1 MCLPSLET
9 VALSNNNLFI
19 VGFWGTGGGVV
30 PFEQI
35 FYCLW
40 FLHIKVQPHSPQD
53 PTVELVHTQRNLEY
67 SIDGPNISHTQT
79 EAI

>member
-1 MCLPSLET
+1 MPSFIGI
-9 VALSNNNLFI
+9 VALSNNIYVLWASEGQ
-19 VGFWGTGGGVV
+19 VGGVV

-40 FLHIKVQPHSPQD
+40 FPHIKVQPHSPQD

-67 SIDGPNISHTQT
+67 SIDGPN
-79 EAI
+79 